1 MCNLTFLG
9 GYFKKEIDKIESIL
23 QRKGKWVDMRKV
35 CSFTVSSSHQG
46 SPGQSLLRDPP
57 TRPTPQIKPLLDT
70 ANKSRWEPKYT
81 FFQEYYVSAVKI
93 QKRQI
98 TTNYFH
104 FLSLIIQVGSVDT
117 HQLTGGGDRFNLR
130 SINFWEIC
138 GNSYLLPSNMIRVL
152 CYMDIIC
159 SQRGWRK

>member
-1 MCNLTFLG
+1 MCDLTFLG

-70 ANKSRWEPKYT
+70 ANKSRWELKYT
-81 FFQEYYVSAVKI
+81 FFRVIMFLGKSERGKQLQIILPTQCNALIRLCLPPS
-93 QKRQI
+93 QKRVKLFYI
-98 TTNYFH
+98 VFPLH
-104 FLSLIIQVGSVDT
+104 MWVVSPSVRGNT
-117 HQLTGGGDRFNLR
+117 HTQQH
-130 SINFWEIC
+130 IC
-138 GNSYLLPSNMIRVL
+138 
-152 CYMDIIC
+152 
-159 SQRGWRK
+159 